1 MLVNIGAKRSNEDLR
16 ELLLDCHKKIRAFS
30 ALAVTLS
37 EREDVAPQEVTD
49 ACERCARYFTEAL
62 PLHVADEDESIVPR
76 MKDRADGAVREAL
89 LTMSDEHTRH
99 RPMLTA
105 LLAALA
111 AMRERGS
118 TTETRAALS
127 AIAPAV
133 QREFEAHL
141 QREETVIFAALPTV
155 LSADA
160 QREII
165 AELRARRAAR
175 A

>member
-1 MLVNIGAKRSNEDLR
+1 MLVNIGAKRSSEDLR

-37 EREDVAPQEVTD
+37 EREDVSPQEVSD

-76 MKDRADGAVREAL
+76 MKDSADGAVRAAL

-99 RPMLTA
+99 RPMLSA

-118 TTETRAALS
+118 TTETRSALA
-127 AIAPAV
+127 AIAPAI

-141 QREETVIFAALPTV
+141 QREETVIFTAIPSAL
-155 LSADA
+155 SKQS

-165 AELRARRAAR
+165 GELRARRASSA
-175 A
+175 

>member
-1 MLVNIGAKRSNEDLR
+1 MLVNIGAKRSSDDLR
-16 ELLLDCHKKIRAFS
+16 ELLLDCHKKIRTFA
-30 ALAVTLS
+30 ALAVTLA
-37 EREDVAPQEVTD
+37 EREDVTPDEVRE

-76 MKDRADGAVREAL
+76 MKEGTDATVREAL
-89 LTMSDEHTRH
+89 LTMTDEHTRH
-99 RPMLTA
+99 RPMLSA
-105 LLAALA
+105 LLTALA

-118 TTETRAALS
+118 TAETRAALS
-127 AIAPAV
+127 EIAPAI

-141 QREETVIFAALPTV
+141 HREETVIFAALPTA
-155 LSADA
+155 LTAQA

-165 AELRARRAAR
+165 AELRARRAPR